1 MISSNQFQYQFVEQI
16 FDSQGNQIGYVDV
29 QQATLSAD
37 GTIILPLVRGRSTP
51 WTERSLLSIKRRPR
65 LLTRNELHASS
76 ERSLLI

>member
-37 GTIILPLVRGRSTP
+37 GTIYTASGQGTVHAMDGTILAVNQTK
-51 WTERSLLSIKRRPR
+51 TQAA
-65 LLTRNELHASS
+65 HA
-76 ERSLLI
+76 